1 MEKDVYDL
9 YDLQSQ
15 LKTGIERLFPSKVWL
30 RAEISAVKARVGG
43 HCYLE
48 LSQSAESGLVAKAQA
63 VIWSSRYRF
72 IAPFF
77 ESVTGSPLREGMYVL
92 VQVQVSFSQL
102 YGLTLTINDIDPDFS
117 LGENERQKLMAVERL
132 KQEGLMGLQQELSAP
147 VLPYRIAVIS
157 AVDAAGYRDFMK
169 HLHENEYGFVFH
181 TDLFPA
187 LMQGAGSPES
197 IVSAL
202 DAIASAECGYDSV
215 AILRG
220 GGGKL
225 DLACFD
231 DYSLAAHIAQFPLPV
246 YAAIGHDQDYHVCD
260 MVAFMSLKT
269 PTALADEFVGMY
281 AAEDSRL
288 VYFASRLKAG
298 LSSKLLRS
306 ENLLS
311 SSMVRMKAAFK
322 VKIAGM
328 EKTLSIMEARFMA
341 SDPREVLKKG
351 YVLAVDGK
359 GVVLKGVASVRN
371 GDCISVLMKDGK
383 IVCTVNEIESGEGY
397 GNGKI

>member
-15 LKTGIERLFPSKVWL
+15 LKAGIERLFPSKIWL

-48 LSQSAESGLVAKAQA
+48 LSQSGENGLVAKAQA

-77 ESVTGSPLREGMYVL
+77 ESVTGSPLKEGMYVL
-92 VQVQVSFSQL
+92 IQVQLSFSQL
-102 YGLTLTINDIDPDFS
+102 YGLTLAVNDIDPEFS
-117 LGENERQKLMAVERL
+117 LGENERQKLQTIERL
-132 KQEGLMGLQQELSAP
+132 KHEGLMGLQQELAVP
-147 VLPYRIAVIS
+147 LLPYRIAVIS
-157 AVDAAGYRDFMK
+157 AQDAAGYRDFMK
-169 HLHENEYGFVFH
+169 HLHENEYGFVFR

-187 LMQGAGSPES
+187 LMQGAESPAS

-202 DAIASAECGYDSV
+202 DAVAASGISYDLV

-231 DYSLAAHIAQFPLPV
+231 DYSLSSHIARFPLPV
-246 YAAIGHDQDYHVCD
+246 YSAIGHDQDYHVCD
-260 MVAFMSLKT
+260 MVAYMSLKT
-269 PTALADEFVGMY
+269 PTALADELVGMY
-281 AAEDSRL
+281 MSEDSRIA
-288 VYFASRLKAG
+288 YCASRLKSG
-298 LSSKLLRS
+298 LSAKLYRS
-306 ENLLS
+306 ENVLAS
-311 SSMVRMKAAFK
+311 SLVRINAAFR
-322 VKIAGM
+322 VKLSAM
-328 EKTLSIMEARFMA
+328 ENFLSVLEARFMA

-359 GVVLKGVASVRN
+359 GVVLKGAASVCK
-371 GDCISVLMKDGK
+371 GDSIAVLMNDGK
-383 IVCTVNEIESGEGY
+383 ILCTVDEIVSDE
-397 GNGKI
+397 

>member
-15 LKTGIERLFPSKVWL
+15 LKVGIERLFPSKIWL
-30 RAEISAVKARVGG
+30 RAEITAIKARVGG

-48 LSQSAESGLVAKAQA
+48 LSQSGDNGFVAKAQA
-63 VIWSSRYRF
+63 VIWSSKYRF

-77 ESVTGSPLREGMYVL
+77 ESVTGSPLSEGMYVL
-92 VQVQVSFSQL
+92 VQVQVNFSQL
-102 YGLTLTINDIDPDFS
+102 YGLTLVINDIDPDFS
-117 LGENERQKLMAVERL
+117 LGENERQKLQTIERL
-132 KQEGLMGLQQELSAP
+132 KKEGLMGLQQELPALI
-147 VLPYRIAVIS
+147 LPYRIAVIS
-157 AVDAAGYRDFMK
+157 AQDAAGYRDFMK
-169 HLHENEYGFVFH
+169 HLHENDYGFVFH

-187 LMQGAGSPES
+187 LMQGVDCPES
-197 IVSAL
+197 IISAL
-202 DAIASAECGYDSV
+202 DSIASAECGYDSV

-231 DYSLAAHIAQFPLPV
+231 DYSLASHIAQFPLPV
-246 YAAIGHDQDYHVCD
+246 YVAVGHDQDYHVCD

-288 VYFASRLKAG
+288 VYYAARLRSG
-298 LSSKLLRS
+298 LSAKLLRS
-306 ENLLS
+306 ENMLS
-311 SSMVRMKAAFK
+311 SSMVRMKAAFM
-322 VKIAGM
+322 VKIAEM
-328 EKTLSIMEARFMA
+328 EKTLSIMEMRIRT

-351 YVLAVDGK
+351 YVLALDSR
-359 GVVLKGVASVRN
+359 GVVLKSVASVRN
-371 GDCISVLMKDGK
+371 GDSISVLMKDGK
-383 IVCTVNEIESGEGY
+383 LVCTANEIESGEDY
-397 GNGKI
+397 GKGKI